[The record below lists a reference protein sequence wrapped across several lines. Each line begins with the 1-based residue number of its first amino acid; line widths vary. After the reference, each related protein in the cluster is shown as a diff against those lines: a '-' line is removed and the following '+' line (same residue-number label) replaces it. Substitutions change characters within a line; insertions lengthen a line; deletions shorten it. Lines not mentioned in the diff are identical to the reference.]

1 MKMTAEY
8 LSLEVKGEVWHEDT
22 HLENVDRYTI
32 FKIIVKSEITLFG
45 RNEDK
50 QKRKATKMLAQ

>member
-1 MKMTAEY
+1 MKIYIWRMLTGTQY
-8 LSLEVKGEVWHEDT
+8 L
-22 HLENVDRYTI
+22 
-32 FKIIVKSEITLFG
+32 KIIVKSEITLFG